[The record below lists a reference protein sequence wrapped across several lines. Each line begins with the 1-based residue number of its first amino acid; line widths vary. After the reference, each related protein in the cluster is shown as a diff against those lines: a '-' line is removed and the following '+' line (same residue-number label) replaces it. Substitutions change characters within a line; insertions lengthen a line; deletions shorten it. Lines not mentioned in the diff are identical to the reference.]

1 MQDVKLVNLELF
13 YDVITESNEILFEE
27 FHKPYFDL
35 LEMTINNM
43 LEEKV
48 LQDVE
53 EETEEKLTNCYHKL
67 EGIDFTSEDI
77 RKAMQSVILLGFKE
91 IGIPNGYTTPD
102 TLGIFIAY
110 LISKMINKKVI
121 NILDPM
127 CGTGNLLF
135 TISNY
140 LDKDMNLFA
149 VDKDEEMVRLT
160 KLTADILSRQTE
172 IYLEDMF
179 SYDQIGNDVVVLDMP
194 HETNKDN
201 EYFPYKVMTHLK
213 DLVNKD
219 GALIAILEN
228 DFFNYD
234 QNQEF
239 KNELLK
245 DMSIVGLV
253 ELPDEMFKT
262 GKPKIILV
270 LQKCK
275 IDNPCFMVK
284 LPNFTDANAFG
295 NVLRQ
300 IEMWFEKNKK
310 EDKNN

>member
-43 LEEKV
+43 LEQTI

-67 EGIDFTSEDI
+67 EGIDFTKEDI

-91 IGIPNGYTTPD
+91 MGIPNGYTTPD

-110 LISKMINKKVI
+110 LISKMVNKKEI

-140 LDKDMNLFA
+140 LEKDMNLFA
-149 VDKDEEMVRLT
+149 VDNDQEMARLT
-160 KLTADILSRQTE
+160 KLTADILDTQTE

-179 SYDQIGNDVVVLDMP
+179 SYDQIGFDAVVLDMP
-194 HETNKDN
+194 HKEYDGK
-201 EYFPYKVMTHLK
+201 EYFPYKALSHVK
-213 DLVNKD
+213 KLVSDN
-219 GALIAILEN
+219 GCLIAILEN

-234 QNQEF
+234 SNQSF
-239 KNELLK
+239 KNDLLS

-253 ELPDEMFKT
+253 ELPNEMFKT
-262 GKPKIILV
+262 GKPKIILA
-270 LQKCK
+270 LQKRK

-300 IEMWFEKNKK
+300 VEMWFEKNKN
-310 EDKNN
+310 ED